1 MSILYGIKLNKN
13 EKYFNV
19 EKLLKLVDEAWMEEE
34 DYSEDD
40 VITFFQQP
48 NQLFLKNLENIQNLS
63 NSQEIALE
71 KIKDLIRRNLPL

>member
-1 MSILYGIKLNKN
+1 MYGIKLNKN

>member
-1 MSILYGIKLNKN
+1 M
-13 EKYFNV
+13 